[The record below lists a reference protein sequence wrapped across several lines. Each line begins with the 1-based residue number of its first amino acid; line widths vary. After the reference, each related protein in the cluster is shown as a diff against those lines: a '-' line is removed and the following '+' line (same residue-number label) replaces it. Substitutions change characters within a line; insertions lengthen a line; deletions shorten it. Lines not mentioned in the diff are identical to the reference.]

1 MDDRSES
8 IIRDMLEIP
17 KRRRMERMAGTTQI
31 VLMFCLLCVS
41 IVSVLL
47 LVAEREERAIE
58 REERIIERQERAE
71 LRDSVIESSQMIA
84 DLLSE
89 WAKEKQDDGEGR

>member
-58 REERIIERQERAE
+58 RQERAE